1 VNHDRVHAREP
12 SHHVDRW
19 SEGVVEG
26 IDERDGHCVVT
37 VRPVASG
44 DGAEGGAGE
53 PDAERGAG
61 EPDAELVELTI
72 TLAVRDLFVSRLPVE
87 EGESPVGE
95 RVWYRKRGG

>member
-19 SEGVVEG
+19 SVGVIESMG
-26 IDERDGHCVVT
+26 ERDGHAVVT
-37 VRPVASG
+37 VRPVAADAGDEKGSG
-44 DGAEGGAGE
+44 KGDEKESGKGDES
-53 PDAERGAG
+53 PVD
-61 EPDAELVELTI
+61 LVI
-72 TLAVRDLFVSRLPVE
+72 TLAVRDLFVGRLPVD

>member
-19 SEGVVEG
+19 SVGVIESMG
-26 IDERDGHCVVT
+26 ERDGHAVVT
-37 VRPVASG
+37 VRPVTADAGDEKGSG
-44 DGAEGGAGE
+44 KGDES
-53 PDAERGAG
+53 PVD
-61 EPDAELVELTI
+61 LVI
-72 TLAVRDLFVSRLPVE
+72 TLAVRDLFVGRLPVD